1 MRRIRRDSSVT
12 ASSARARRL
21 RARRPRCASASLG
34 ELTEMLALGTL
45 VLHGRVKTKYHAQRG
60 VCTWVDLKDL
70 DFTMCIEPRARD
82 ASSIRAEA
90 APPAP
95 RLPLRARRAT
105 ASALSP
111 ARDSPPRLRPAPNGP
126 HGPLRPDPPSRGRW
140 GRFARVA
147 ARHDRRLRARR
158 VCSAHARGRRHAQ
171 PPTTHARNARAA
183 RPEPGGYRLTLTG
196 KLSTVL

>member
-1 MRRIRRDSSVT
+1 MVYDLGRAHSRGLQPINRTVGRSDGPERHTTVQKLTWNEQGNRRPCPSRPMKLS
-12 ASSARARRL
+12 RAR
-21 RARRPRCASASLG
+21 P
-34 ELTEMLALGTL
+34 
-45 VLHGRVKTKYHAQRG
+45 
-60 VCTWVDLKDL
+60 
-70 DFTMCIEPRARD
+70 RD
-82 ASSIRAEA
+82 ASSNRVEA

-95 RLPLRARRAT
+95 RLPLRARRAA

-111 ARDSPPRLRPAPNGP
+111 ARDSAPRLRPAPNGP
-126 HGPLRPDPPSRGRW
+126 HGPLCPDPPSRGRW

-158 VCSAHARGRRHAQ
+158 VGAAHARGRRHAQ

-196 KLSTVL
+196 KLLCCECGARARACCL

>member
-1 MRRIRRDSSVT
+1 
-12 ASSARARRL
+12 
-21 RARRPRCASASLG
+21 
-34 ELTEMLALGTL
+34 
-45 VLHGRVKTKYHAQRG
+45 
-60 VCTWVDLKDL
+60 
-70 DFTMCIEPRARD
+70 MCIEPRARD

-196 KLSTVL
+196 KLSVKEIIYNRLRRAAGSPRNSAPLPCHGSTPSHAWEHPSHVMGAGKCRIPNLFS